1 MNVGIFLG
9 NLGRDA
15 ELKPMPNGDGV
26 LNFSIGVAT
35 GSRAAPETMWVRC
48 AMYGKRAVSLEE
60 HLTKGSKVVV
70 SGSLSLASWN
80 DKDGNTRTDLRMK
93 VAELSFAGSRPNE
106 DSSSSWEEKPAQQRQ
121 AKLAPRR
128 DTSDDFGD
136 EEIPF

>member
-1 MNVGIFLG
+1 MNVAIFLG

-48 AMYGKRAVSLEE
+48 AMYGKRAMSLEE
-60 HLTKGSKVVV
+60 HLKKGSKVVV
-70 SGSLSLASWN
+70 SGPVSLSSWN

-93 VAELSFAGSRPNE
+93 VAELSFAGSRPSE
-106 DSSSSWEEKPAQQRQ
+106 ESGSSWDDKSPPQRRAGKPARQQ
-121 AKLAPRR
+121 
-128 DTSDDFGD
+128 SDAF
-136 EEIPF
+136 EESDIPF